1 MTDEIWTRAA
11 LKDVV
16 DEWVTGSTPPRT
28 NPEFFVPEGG
38 TPWVKAEDVK
48 GGLLYETA
56 EHLSEAGGRQMRRA
70 QKNAVL
76 VTTTGTIGKV
86 AVAGRCFVI
95 RPFRPCPFA
104 RTPSFPST
112 VATFCSVS
120 NRCCFN
126 WRTAQRSPM
135 YPRESCSLCQS
146 IFLPFRSRRK
156 SSRRCVCLKCCV
168 KRPNRYRGF

>member
-1 MTDEIWTRAA
+1 MTDEIWTWAA

-86 AVAGRCFVI
+86 AVAGRPVFCNQAVQALS
-95 RPFRPCPFA
+95 FRKDTVLPQYGRYFLLSQQPLLLQCIQGKAAVSANLF
-104 RTPSFPST
+104 SFHSGPEE
-112 VATFCSVS
+112 
-120 NRCCFN
+120 NR
-126 WRTAQRSPM
+126 RADA
-135 YPRESCSLCQS
+135 YA
-146 IFLPFRSRRK
+146 
-156 SSRRCVCLKCCV
+156 
-168 KRPNRYRGF
+168 